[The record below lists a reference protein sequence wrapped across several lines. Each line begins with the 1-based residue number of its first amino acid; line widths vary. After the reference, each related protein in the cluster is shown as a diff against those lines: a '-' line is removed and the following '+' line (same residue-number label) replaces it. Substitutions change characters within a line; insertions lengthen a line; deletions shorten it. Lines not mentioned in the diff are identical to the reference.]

1 MFTRILQMLLFLILP
16 GLPDISAAQEHSLK
30 TFEDVSDFMQ
40 TYYQQPRPDLIASL
54 IGVLHSSGFV
64 QNDTNAPPNAT
75 GTATESAII
84 GFFSEVFA
92 ANPERLSQWQALIA
106 KQDEQTKAALA
117 RSLSVSKAGG
127 VLNLDGHSAA
137 LNDEYW
143 SAFFATGN
151 PKFIDRLVD
160 QLRYFDERNDEDL
173 FFVGG
178 TAKWSLASNAQTQ
191 PEVRLDL
198 EKAKPKADKRT
209 QELITQ
215 LLNEDQARI
224 KQEISDIIRTQ
235 REAGKWNKIY
245 H

>member
-1 MFTRILQMLLFLILP
+1 MFTRILQMLLLFLILP

-40 TYYQQPRPDLIASL
+40 TYYRQPRPDLIASL

-92 ANPERLSQWQALIA
+92 ANPDRLSRWQALIA

-117 RSLSVSKAGG
+117 RALSVSKAGG

-143 SAFFATGN
+143 AAFFATGN

-160 QLRYFDERNDEDL
+160 QLRYFDERDDL
-173 FFVGG
+173 GLFGAGG

-191 PEVRLDL
+191 PEVRFAI
-198 EKAKPKADKRT
+198 EEAKLKADKRT
-209 QELITQ
+209 QELIME
-215 LLNEDQARI
+215 LLAEDPARV
-224 KQEISDIIRTQ
+224 KLEISAIIRMQ
-235 REAGKWNKIY
+235 RESGKWR
-245 H
+245 